1 MKAINYSKLSRRIQ
15 EKILRFLNPLL
26 LGLNKTDQRFIKEAS
41 YGILKMQDIKLS
53 SIVKS
58 LDEEIKPESTENRLS
73 RKIRSKDYTEF
84 ITDKLL
90 ELSKAK
96 IRDDTLMPIDLSDI
110 SKKYSESQEYL
121 SKVYDGSE
129 GKVSSGYWLLKI
141 IGIEE
146 AKIIPLIFKLYSL
159 ESTEFMSENDVILKS
174 LEKLRSHQGNKG
186 IKLIDRGG
194 DRKVIFDYFLNSEDR
209 FIIRIK
215 DNRHLIFCKHNQ
227 KRSLGSVINNMKFKH
242 AFAITY
248 FDKKKRKDLM
258 KIFRCSLFKVKL
270 PWRKEKLTLL
280 IGKFKRSS
288 KYILLLTNL
297 QEETNSAYA
306 HYILKCYLDRH
317 KIEDCFRYYKTEYNI
332 EDVRLLKYRGLKNI
346 ISIFQLVLY
355 FIFQELRIKALGKY
369 FIDVIS
375 NIIKRFKKKKNKFV
389 YYGVS
394 EYISKVLNKSSM
406 IDFYVK
412 NKSDPEPVLPFMKGV
427 V

>member
-1 MKAINYSKLSRRIQ
+1 MSSINYSKSSRRIQ
-15 EKILRFLNPLL
+15 EKLLRYLNPLL

-41 YGILKMQDIKLS
+41 YGILKKEDIKLS

-58 LDEEIKPESTENRLS
+58 LDEDIKPESTENRLS
-73 RKIRSKDYTEF
+73 RKIRTKDYTEF
-84 ITDKLL
+84 ITKKLL
-90 ELSKAK
+90 ELSKGK
-96 IRDDTLMPIDLSDI
+96 IRDDTVMAIDLSDI
-110 SKKYSESQEYL
+110 TKKYSESQEYL
-121 SKVYDGSE
+121 AKVYDGSE
-129 GKVSSGYWLLKI
+129 DKVSKGYWLLKI

-146 AKIIPLIFKLYSL
+146 EKIIPLLFMLYSL

-174 LEKLRSHQGNKG
+174 LEKLRSHLGNKG
-186 IKLIDRGG
+186 IKVIDRGG
-194 DRKVIFDYFLNSEDR
+194 DRKVLFNYFLNSDAR
-209 FIIRIK
+209 FIIRMK
-215 DNRHLIFCKHNQ
+215 DNRNLISCKKNQ
-227 KRSLGSVINNMKFKH
+227 KRSINSMLDGIRFKH
-242 AFAITY
+242 AFTITY
-248 FDKKKRKDLM
+248 FDKKKRKDLT

-288 KYILLLTNL
+288 KYIMLLTNL
-297 QEETNSAYA
+297 QEENNSTSA

-332 EDVRLLKYRGLKNI
+332 EDVRLLRYRGLKNI

-375 NIIKRFKKKKNKFV
+375 NIIKRFKKKKNKFI

-406 IDFYVK
+406 IDFYIK
-412 NKSDPEPVLPFMKGV
+412 NKSDPEPVLPCMKEV